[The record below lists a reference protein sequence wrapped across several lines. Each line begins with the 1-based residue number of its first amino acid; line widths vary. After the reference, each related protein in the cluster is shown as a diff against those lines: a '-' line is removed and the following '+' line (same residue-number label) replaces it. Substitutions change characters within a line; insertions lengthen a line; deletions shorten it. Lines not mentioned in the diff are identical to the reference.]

1 MNSRMFTHSAPVGY
15 GSLKTCSK
23 KKNARKEEGKKEK
36 KEEEKVGGGE
46 WGEFTRVKH

>member
-23 KKNARKEEGKKEK
+23 EKNER
-36 KEEEKVGGGE
+36 KEEEKKREKKGEGGGG
-46 WGEFTRVKH
+46 GEFTRVKY